1 MKPKLTIY
9 VTRNGTKYSVN
20 MPIESP
26 VRLQREMYFIA
37 ETIGEAAEKVE
48 QKPKCTFGVITIRFK
63 YDKNGS
69 YSMNCDY
76 KINRTASVTE
86 SNTTL
91 ELYKSLV
98 EALSEND
105 SNKGTNKMEEIPYP
119 TEKEIEAMYE
129 EFTRRYPEHS

>member
-1 MKPKLTIY
+1 MKPKITIY
-9 VTRNGTKYSVN
+9 VTRYGTKYSVD

-37 ETIGEAAEKVE
+37 ETIGEAAEEVK
-48 QKPKCTFGVITIRFK
+48 QKPPCTFGVITIRFK
-63 YDKNGS
+63 YDRHGS

-76 KINRTASVTE
+76 KISREASVIE

-91 ELYKSLV
+91 DLYRSLV

-105 SNKGTNKMEEIPYP
+105 GNKEQTK
-119 TEKEIEAMYE
+119 
-129 EFTRRYPEHS
+129 

>member
-9 VTRNGTKYSVN
+9 IARYGTKYSVY

-48 QKPKCTFGVITIRFK
+48 QKPPCTLGIITIRFK
-63 YDKNGS
+63 YDKHGS

-76 KINRTASVTE
+76 KINRTASAAE

-91 ELYKSLV
+91 DLYRSLV

-105 SNKGTNKMEEIPYP
+105 DNKAQTK
-119 TEKEIEAMYE
+119 
-129 EFTRRYPEHS
+129 

>member
-9 VTRNGTKYSVN
+9 VTRYSTKYSVN

-48 QKPKCTFGVITIRFK
+48 HKPQYTFGVITIRFI
-63 YDKNGS
+63 YDKHGA
-69 YSMNCDY
+69 YVMNCDY
-76 KINRTASVTE
+76 KISRTASVIE

-91 ELYKSLV
+91 DLYKSLV

-105 SNKGTNKMEEIPYP
+105 SNKEQTK
-119 TEKEIEAMYE
+119 
-129 EFTRRYPEHS
+129 

>member
-1 MKPKLTIY
+1 MRPKLTIY
-9 VTRNGTKYSVN
+9 LTRYGTKYSVD

-48 QKPKCTFGVITIRFK
+48 QKPQCTLGIITIRFK
-63 YDKNGS
+63 YDKHGA

-76 KINRTASVTE
+76 KISREASLIE

-91 ELYKSLV
+91 DLYRSLV

-105 SNKGTNKMEEIPYP
+105 SNKEQTK
-119 TEKEIEAMYE
+119 
-129 EFTRRYPEHS
+129 

>member
-26 VRLQREMYFIA
+26 VRLQRAMYFFV

-48 QKPKCTFGVITIRFK
+48 QKPQRTFGVITIRFI
-63 YDKNGS
+63 YARHGA
-69 YSMNCDY
+69 YVMNCDY
-76 KINRTASVTE
+76 KISREASVIE
-86 SNTTL
+86 SKATL
-91 ELYKSLV
+91 NLYESLV

-105 SNKGTNKMEEIPYP
+105 GNKEQTK
-119 TEKEIEAMYE
+119 
-129 EFTRRYPEHS
+129 

>member
-1 MKPKLTIY
+1 MRPKLTIY
-9 VTRNGTKYSVN
+9 VTRYGTKYSVD

-26 VRLQREMYFIA
+26 VRLQREIYCIA
-37 ETIGEAAEKVE
+37 ETIGEAAEEVK
-48 QKPKCTFGVITIRFK
+48 QKPRHTLGVITICFK
-63 YDKNGS
+63 YDKHGA

-76 KINRTASVTE
+76 KISRTASAAE

-105 SNKGTNKMEEIPYP
+105 SNKEQTK
-119 TEKEIEAMYE
+119 
-129 EFTRRYPEHS
+129 

>member
-1 MKPKLTIY
+1 MKPKITIY

-48 QKPKCTFGVITIRFK
+48 QKPQGTFGVITIRFK
-63 YDKNGS
+63 YDKHGS
-69 YSMNCDY
+69 YAMNCDY
-76 KINRTASVTE
+76 KISRTASVIE

-91 ELYKSLV
+91 DLYKSLV
-98 EALSEND
+98 EALSENN
-105 SNKGTNKMEEIPYP
+105 SNKEQTK
-119 TEKEIEAMYE
+119 
-129 EFTRRYPEHS
+129 

>member
-9 VTRNGTKYSVN
+9 LTRYGTKYSVD

-48 QKPKCTFGVITIRFK
+48 QKPQCTLGVITICFK
-63 YDKNGS
+63 YDKHGS
-69 YSMNCDY
+69 YSMNFDY
-76 KINRTASVTE
+76 KISGTASAAE

-91 ELYKSLV
+91 DLYRSLI
-98 EALSEND
+98 EALSEN
-105 SNKGTNKMEEIPYP
+105 SNKEQTK
-119 TEKEIEAMYE
+119 
-129 EFTRRYPEHS
+129 